1 MTAGY
6 ARIETDSGSSDLAG
20 VAIFSSHS
28 PDGVLMSEA
37 SVPVSP
43 LVQSGRLYVEV
54 KGAANTG
61 VAFANPADQETT
73 IYYSFTDTF
82 GRNVG
87 SGNFKLGAG
96 RQLAAFLNEPPF
108 NLPTSLEGSFAFTS
122 SNGISAI
129 ALRGFTNERQE
140 FLMTTLPIVGETEPS
155 TTALLPHFAVGGG
168 WTTRLILVNPT
179 SAVLTGRAELMDP
192 GSETLISSPLRL
204 SVNTSQVSSFLYSIP
219 PRGVSSVTLKSIDG
233 EVKTGSVRLTS
244 TNKTVAP
251 SGLAIFSYTEGD
263 ITVSEASV
271 PIESPSSAFR
281 MYVDSRGAAGTP
293 GSFQTGFALANTAPY
308 PIVADLELSRID
320 GTATGLTG
328 TVTIPGNGQIA
339 RFLNEVIPNVPDT
352 FRGVLRVTSA
362 TPISVIGLRL
372 TTNERGD
379 YLMTTTPPASETTD
393 SAIREWTFPH
403 IVEGGGFTTEVVLFN
418 RHPGQSSTG
427 NATFF
432 AKDGSPLL
440 LH

>member
-251 SGLAIFSYTEGD
+251 SALRSFPTPKVTLPFPRPVFRLKAPLRPFACMWIPEGLQEHRDRSRQDLLWRIRR
-263 ITVSEASV
+263 
-271 PIESPSSAFR
+271 PIP
-281 MYVDSRGAAGTP
+281 
-293 GSFQTGFALANTAPY
+293 
-308 PIVADLELSRID
+308 
-320 GTATGLTG
+320 
-328 TVTIPGNGQIA
+328 
-339 RFLNEVIPNVPDT
+339 
-352 FRGVLRVTSA
+352 
-362 TPISVIGLRL
+362 
-372 TTNERGD
+372 
-379 YLMTTTPPASETTD
+379 
-393 SAIREWTFPH
+393 
-403 IVEGGGFTTEVVLFN
+403 
-418 RHPGQSSTG
+418 
-427 NATFF
+427 
-432 AKDGSPLL
+432 
-440 LH
+440 